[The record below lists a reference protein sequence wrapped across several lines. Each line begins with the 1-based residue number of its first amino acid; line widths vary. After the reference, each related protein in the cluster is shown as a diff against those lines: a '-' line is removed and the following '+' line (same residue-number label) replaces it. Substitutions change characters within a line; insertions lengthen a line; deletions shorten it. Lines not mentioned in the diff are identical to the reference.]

1 MDKENVNAILL
12 YIIRWEIHEMPDGT
26 GVILLD
32 GGPDILSVLFGKH
45 AENCSFEQMGHIWLR
60 ADKTI
65 NDDV

>member
-1 MDKENVNAILL
+1 
-12 YIIRWEIHEMPDGT
+12 MPDGT

-45 AENCSFEQMGHIWLR
+45 AENYSFEQMGRIWLR